1 MESQEKSLPKDIRLI
16 TYIAKDKWVLP
27 IWGAIN
33 KAREEQRIPYP
44 SKPQEQKARN
54 LGLSVSLKREFVWH
68 LMKLLG
74 VELGNLL
81 EFLNRTELL
90 KPPYGNKVPTDIRD
104 NILVFI
110 DALIF
115 ELRTVITLTEQV
127 AKFCLS
133 LTSLP
138 GKARAEWLKGRF
150 DGKWR
155 TLITDARNLYTHE
168 SSPYIVVDFD
178 PAPNYDLLIPKKH
191 PDEFKEPGDFFRLSD
206 IREAAQGMFDAA
218 ETLRRDVIQVIDDHN
233 TTTKPR
239 TKD

>member
-1 MESQEKSLPKDIRLI
+1 MESQEKSLPKDIRHI

-33 KAREEQRIPYP
+33 RAREEQRIPYP
-44 SKPQEQKARN
+44 SKPQEQEARN
-54 LGLSVSLKREFVWH
+54 LGLSVSLKMEFVWH

-74 VELGNLL
+74 VELGNLS

-90 KPPYGNKVPTDIRD
+90 KPPYGNDVPTDIRD

-127 AKFCLS
+127 AKYCLR

-138 GKARAEWLKGRF
+138 SKAGTEWLKGRF

-178 PAPNYDLLIPKKH
+178 RAPKYYDLLIPKKH
-191 PDEFKEPGDFFRLSD
+191 PDEFKNTSDYYRLTCIRSAANEMFRATD
-206 IREAAQGMFDAA
+206 
-218 ETLRRDVIQVIDDHN
+218 TLREEILQVINNYNMSDVKN
-233 TTTKPR
+233 
-239 TKD
+239 

>member
-138 GKARAEWLKGRF
+138 GKARAEWVKERF
-150 DGKWR
+150 DGQWR
-155 TLITDARNLYTHE
+155 NLITVARDIYTHE
-168 SSPYIVVDFD
+168 SAPYFDIDFD
-178 PAPNYDLLIPKKH
+178 HVPNYDLLLILKH
-191 PDEFKEPGDFFRLSD
+191 PKERKEPSDYIRLSD
-206 IREAAQGMFDAA
+206 LDEAIQEMFAA
-218 ETLRRDVIQVIDDHN
+218 ADKLCEEVVRVLDDHN
-233 TTTKPR
+233 P
-239 TKD
+239 